1 MASSDVPM
9 MALTLVCVNDG
20 VQGNNTRSARGSAGM
35 VIDRPRVA
43 HVTKALSDGLWASMR
58 RKQTSVDSSA
68 DTSRRRIRSDTCFT
82 VSVARS
88 PA

>member
-58 RKQTSVDSSA
+58 RNRPRFQ
-68 DTSRRRIRSDTCFT
+68 R
-82 VSVARS
+82 
-88 PA
+88 